1 MDNPVILDKGKGKA
15 ADVAMEEDDDSSEE
29 ESGVEDHGEV
39 EVEDEDTMEEIN
51 TDNIIQDGR
60 RTRGKNIDF
69 QKAAQELED
78 DDEEEEDDD
87 FQDPD
92 DAMQE

>member
-78 DDEEEEDDD
+78 DDEEEDDDD

>member
-78 DDEEEEDDD
+78 DDEEDEDED